1 MKPYDPTGTTWR
13 RIMGFL
19 DGGITK
25 GTDTTPREVLNM
37 LAVLV
42 VFILAYAWRDEIQ
55 ALVGQLFLLLP
66 S

>member
-1 MKPYDPTGTTWR
+1 
-13 RIMGFL
+13 MGFL